1 MNCRWPAA
9 GEITTLDTVTK
20 SRQALHTL
28 QTVFPFYV
36 TLQDGTRRSL
46 FCTEKPHSITHW
58 ADTYYTIG
66 RCRTASTQVTE
77 TRMKS
82 AVKTKAKNT
91 NNQASFGMSL
101 LKHNQNV
108 EAAIELSRHL
118 DETGVGRVWNGLAF
132 FR

>member
-1 MNCRWPAA
+1 MYRAEALTVP
-9 GEITTLDTVTK
+9 EIKALDNK

-28 QTVFPFYV
+28 QTVFPFHV
-36 TLQDGTRRSL
+36 TLRNGTKRSL
-46 FCTEKPHSITHW
+46 FCTEKAHSMTHW
-58 ADTYYTIG
+58 ADNYYTVG
-66 RCRTASTQVTE
+66 RCRTGSTQVTE

-108 EAAIELSRHL
+108 EAAMELSRHL
-118 DETGVGRVWNGLAF
+118 DETGA
-132 FR
+132 